1 MSWVAAYDAPMPGSV
16 ASVCVFC
23 GSGMG
28 TSPAFRAAAE
38 DLGTHL
44 GSEGVRLVYGGASVG
59 LMGVVADAALA
70 AGAEVIGV
78 IPAALRDREI
88 AHPGLS
94 ELHVVDDMH
103 QRKRRMYDL
112 ADGFCAL
119 PGGYG
124 TLDEVFEAVTWSQL
138 GLHAAGRVKPVV
150 LLEVDDY
157 WRPLVGFLDAAVD
170 SGFVRPHGRSL
181 VSSVAGPAAM
191 IEAIGQAT
199 AVEDRR

>member
-1 MSWVAAYDAPMPGSV
+1 M
-16 ASVCVFC
+16 
-23 GSGMG
+23 
-28 TSPAFRAAAE
+28 
-38 DLGTHL
+38 
-44 GSEGVRLVYGGASVG
+44 VYGGASVG

-88 AHPGLS
+88 AHPGLT

-112 ADGFCAL
+112 SDGFCAL

-138 GLHAAGRVKPVV
+138 GIHAAGRVKPVV
-150 LLEVDDY
+150 LVDVDDY
-157 WRPLVGFLDAAVD
+157 WQPLVTFLDGAVE
-170 SGFVRPHGRSL
+170 SGFVRAHNRAL
-181 VSSVAGPAAM
+181 VQRVSGVTALVGAIEHALAADW
-191 IEAIGQAT
+191 A
-199 AVEDRR
+199 R